1 MRRTLA
7 LLAFTLVLFATG
19 VQAHEVRPGYLELR
33 QSALDTY
40 DLLFKVPAR
49 GDVYRL
55 ALHVRLPEGTQD
67 VVAPHARFAGG
78 AYIER
83 RAIRRDGGLAGQ
95 PIAIEGLSATLTEV
109 LVRVEDLA
117 GIIQTV
123 RLTPTDSSFV
133 IRAAPGVG
141 EIIVTYS
148 RLGVD
153 HILGGIDH
161 LLFVLGLL
169 LLVQGGRRIFLTVT
183 AFTIAHSITLAAAT
197 LGAIR
202 IPAAPLEATIA
213 LSILFVGVEVVRAGR
228 GETSLA
234 IRHPWCMAFAFGLLH
249 GFGFASGLATVG
261 LPQSDIPF
269 ALLFF
274 NFGVEVGQL
283 AFVAVFFAFRWA
295 LRSLEVSA
303 PRWATP
309 VPAYVVGVAGAY
321 WTIAQLEDFARALA

>member
-1 MRRTLA
+1 MKRALT
-7 LLAFTLVLFATG
+7 LLAFILALFATG

-33 QSALDTY
+33 QTAPDTY

-49 GDVYRL
+49 GEAYRL
-55 ALHVRLPEGTQD
+55 ALHVRLPGGTQD
-67 VVAPHARFAGG
+67 VAAPHAQFAGG

-83 RAIRRDGGLAGQ
+83 RTIRRDGGLAGQ

-117 GIIQTV
+117 GSIQTV

-133 IRAAPGVG
+133 VEMIPGAG
-141 EIIVTYS
+141 EILITYF

-153 HILGGIDH
+153 HILGGVDH

-169 LLVQGGRRIFLTVT
+169 LLVRGGRRIFLTVT
-183 AFTIAHSITLAAAT
+183 AFTVAHSITLAAAT
-197 LGAIR
+197 LGAIH

-228 GETSLA
+228 GGTSLA
-234 IRHPWCMAFAFGLLH
+234 IRYPWCMAFAFGLLH
-249 GFGFASGLATVG
+249 GCGFASGLATVG
-261 LPQSDIPF
+261 LPQSDIPL

-274 NFGVEVGQL
+274 NLGVEAGQL
-283 AFVAVFFAFRWA
+283 AFVVVFFAFRWA
-295 LRSLEVSA
+295 LRTLEVSV
-303 PRWATP
+303 PRWVTP
-309 VPAYVVGVAGAY
+309 LPAYVVGVAGAY
-321 WTIAQLEDFARALA
+321 WTIAQLENLVRAMA